1 MKSPEQA
8 SVDYTSSRT
17 NEVGGKRFT
26 PNHGPRNF
34 NDATNTWK
42 EKPNYNWA
50 HTHTFTSP
58 QGGSVSVH
66 SSSYQ
71 MKLEMAL
78 LDFDSNHE
86 KRLSHLRTQLEQ
98 QQDDM
103 IGKINLLWK
112 IRFQTTTSDTVKN
125 PKLGTYPVLSARSYP
140 TIDPQCSSHIHS
152 SINAI
157 IIHPKQ
163 PEESHDN
170 EPDIGHEAKGSFGN
184 INSNQHPQPD
194 PLASI
199 ATEQVRKL
207 NSMLESLGLVP

>member
-1 MKSPEQA
+1 MENLYPKHGLVSRTYSKKSLIMALIFGSKSKFFMTMSIPSQDEPLTNRPVYCMEDPKQA
-8 SVDYTSSRT
+8 FVEYASSRT
-17 NEVGGKRFT
+17 DEAGVCT
-26 PNHGPRNF
+26 LP
-34 NDATNTWK
+34 
-42 EKPNYNWA
+42 
-50 HTHTFTSP
+50 
-58 QGGSVSVH
+58 
-66 SSSYQ
+66 
-71 MKLEMAL
+71 
-78 LDFDSNHE
+78 
-86 KRLSHLRTQLEQ
+86 
-98 QQDDM
+98 
-103 IGKINLLWK
+103 
-112 IRFQTTTSDTVKN
+112 SDTVKN